1 MLVLPM
7 QLLSHYIFIF
17 QFKQSLFLHLKRFKD
32 THEVVVE
39 VWDKLINICI
49 IKMVDRMPLLL

>member
-1 MLVLPM
+1 MLVLLM
-7 QLLSHYIFIF
+7 QLFCHYVFIF
-17 QFKQSLFLHLKRFKD
+17 QFKQLLFLHLKRFKG